1 METAPACVPAELIS
15 HRHLDCPRFVVVE
28 RVVKLPGDASL
39 QHRAAARKL
48 VLKMLEQR
56 RFRDW
61 LAAGAAINTVPGSAD
76 CLTNFISA
84 HPQPGHYLRENPFL
98 ARRKFLIVSSAVS

>member
-56 RFRDW
+56 RFRDG
-61 LAAGAAINTVPGSAD
+61 LPLGPPSTPFRAAPIALQI
-76 CLTNFISA
+76 
-84 HPQPGHYLRENPFL
+84 
-98 ARRKFLIVSSAVS
+98 SSALILSPAIICVKTRSWRVGNS